1 MVTIK
6 QVVLYAGIGVLAVTA
21 GYLLRAQLTEG
32 SAQNAIAGTPP
43 PMAKADAVL
52 AAVLPDIQGKPQPIA
67 QWKGKVL
74 VVNFWATW
82 CEPCRKE
89 IPEFME
95 MQDHFRDKGVVFV
108 GIAMDQKDRVASYSK
123 EMGINYPVLVGDMDV
138 LTLAGTV
145 GNLQGALPYT
155 VIIDS
160 SGKIISTHFGRL
172 RREKMEPI
180 LTSLVK

>member
-1 MVTIK
+1 MINIR
-6 QVVLYAGIGVLAVTA
+6 QIVLYAGIGVLAVTA
-21 GYLLRAQLTEG
+21 GYLLRAQLVEG
-32 SAQNAIAGTPP
+32 SARNAMAGTPSP
-43 PMAKADAVL
+43 AAKADAVM
-52 AAVLPDIQGKPQPIA
+52 AAVLPDIQGKPQAIA

-123 EMGINYPVLVGDMDV
+123 EMGINYPVLVGDMEV

-160 SGKIISTHFGRL
+160 NGKIISTHFGRL

-180 LTSLVK
+180 LASLVR